1 MIVLNLWQ
9 LEFTRCT
16 HFIHNTTAAVLKNLM
31 GEEKEKKSKKRDRKN
46 KSEHILEVILWRDV
60 DA

>member
-1 MIVLNLWQ
+1 
-9 LEFTRCT
+9 
-16 HFIHNTTAAVLKNLM
+16 M